1 MGWPITCETWTL
13 FKIVLGGSGFLLLGA
28 IYVLRLIRNWSHIR
42 RIGAAQAEQAESNA
56 RRATTHAEFSQWL
69 MDEARQGR
77 LAVPPHEFV
86 DLVARTEVRA
96 IDRLADSDIR
106 LQLPEGTDPGSVDDG
121 HSSAT

>member
-42 RIGAAQAEQAESNA
+42 RIGAAQAEQAEQAESNA

-77 LAVPPHEFV
+77 LAVPPH
-86 DLVARTEVRA
+86 
-96 IDRLADSDIR
+96 
-106 LQLPEGTDPGSVDDG
+106 
-121 HSSAT
+121 